1 MTEESS
7 PAGNV
12 PPDPQ
17 PGYPGTSAGSLL
29 RQAREAAGLHI
40 GALSVA
46 LKVPVK
52 KLEALEADRLDL
64 LPDAVFA
71 RALASSVCRNLKI
84 DPGPVLAC
92 LPEQVMPNLEL
103 DTSTTDRTNL
113 HSPRALWHAPML
125 SRIPRAV
132 LGLAVVLVLA
142 AVVLLLMPDL
152 PLGTPDPVAADS
164 APVEALPAGSANPGA
179 VPAAGDVEATVQ
191 AAGVVQQTVQ
201 AAGAATV
208 APAAASAPAA
218 AVTAALVASAPV
230 PVSSPTSSL
239 PALGLRA
246 RGPSWVEV
254 TDAAGTVQL
263 RKILN
268 AGESV
273 AVSGTLPLSVV
284 VGRADVIDVQVRG
297 QAFELQPL
305 AKDNVARFQVK

>member
-7 PAGNV
+7 PAGTV

-179 VPAAGDVEATVQ
+179 VPAPGAVEATVQ
-191 AAGVVQQTVQ
+191 AAGV
-201 AAGAATV
+201 AAV
-208 APAAASAPAA
+208 VPAAASAPAA
-218 AVTAALVASAPV
+218 AVTEALAASATV
-230 PVSSPTSSL
+230 PASSPTSSL

>member
-1 MTEESS
+1 MTDDSNLSGPS
-7 PAGNV
+7 PSDALS
-12 PPDPQ
+12 DA
-17 PGYPGTSAGSLL
+17 PGASAGTLL

-84 DPGPVLAC
+84 DPGPVLAR

-113 HSPRALWHAPML
+113 HAPRALWHAPML
-125 SRIPRAV
+125 SRIPKPV
-132 LGLAVVLVLA
+132 LGIAMALLLA

-152 PLGTPDPVAADS
+152 ALRSPEPVLAEGASVAPFPADTS
-164 APVEALPAGSANPGA
+164 NPSQS
-179 VPAAGDVEATVQ
+179 VPAVVVPPAAVASAGGGDAVLSV
-191 AAGVVQQTVQ
+191 
-201 AAGAATV
+201 AGAAAV
-208 APAAASAPAA
+208 GAPSPASPVSEALASPAPATPP
-218 AVTAALVASAPV
+218 VAG
-230 PVSSPTSSL
+230 L

-263 RKILN
+263 RKTLN
-268 AGESV
+268 AGESA
-273 AVSGTLPLSVV
+273 AVSGALPLTVV
-284 VGRADVIDVQVRG
+284 VGRADAIEVQVRG
-297 QAFELQPL
+297 QPFELLPL

>member
-7 PAGNV
+7 PAGTV

-164 APVEALPAGSANPGA
+164 APVESLPAGSANPGA
-179 VPAAGDVEATVQ
+179 VPAPGAVEATVQ
-191 AAGVVQQTVQ
+191 AAGAVQQTVP
-201 AAGAATV
+201 AAGAAAV

-218 AVTAALVASAPV
+218 AVTEALAASATV
-230 PVSSPTSSL
+230 PASSPTSSL

-284 VGRADVIDVQVRG
+284 VGRADAIDVQVRG

>member
-1 MTEESS
+1 MTEASS
-7 PAGNV
+7 PADTV
-12 PPDPQ
+12 PADPQ

-179 VPAAGDVEATVQ
+179 VPAAGAVEATVQ
-191 AAGVVQQTVQ
+191 AAGAVQQTVP
-201 AAGAATV
+201 AAGAAAV

-218 AVTAALVASAPV
+218 AVTEALAASATV
-230 PVSSPTSSL
+230 PASSPTSSL

-284 VGRADVIDVQVRG
+284 VGRADAIDVQVRG

>member
-1 MTEESS
+1 MTEEPSR
-7 PAGNV
+7 PV
-12 PPDPQ
+12 PS
-17 PGYPGTSAGSLL
+17 GASAGGLL
-29 RQAREAAGLHI
+29 REAREAAGLHI

-71 RALASSVCRNLKI
+71 RALASSVCRSLKV
-84 DPGPVLAC
+84 DPGPILAR

-132 LGLAVVLVLA
+132 LALAMVLVLA

-152 PLGTPDPVAADS
+152 TLRAPDPAADGRS
-164 APVEALPAGSANPGA
+164 VGALPAGSSSPGQLA
-179 VPAAGDVEATVQ
+179 PSGAAEPVAGSPGGGADAAMPSASTVATVS
-191 AAGVVQQTVQ
+191 A
-201 AAGAATV
+201 
-208 APAAASAPAA
+208 APAAPVSQAAAAPAPG
-218 AVTAALVASAPV
+218 TLALPASGP
-230 PVSSPTSSL
+230 
-239 PALGLRA
+239 PALGMRA
-246 RGPSWVEV
+246 RSPSWVEV

-263 RKILN
+263 RRTLN

-273 AVSGTLPLSVV
+273 AVSGALPLSVV
-284 VGRADVIDVQVRG
+284 VGRADAIDVRVRG
-297 QAFELQPL
+297 QALELLPL
-305 AKDNVARFQVK
+305 TKDNVARFQVK

>member
-1 MTEESS
+1 MTEASH
-7 PAGNV
+7 PAAAL
-12 PPDPQ
+12 PSDTA
-17 PGYPGTSAGSLL
+17 PGTSGASAGSLL
-29 RQAREAAGLHI
+29 REAREAAGLHI

-84 DPGPVLAC
+84 DPGPVLAR

-103 DTSTTDRTNL
+103 DSSTTDRTNL
-113 HSPRALWHAPML
+113 HAPRALWHAPL
-125 SRIPRAV
+125 LARIPKPV
-132 LGLAVVLVLA
+132 LGFAVVLLVA

-152 PLGTPDPVAADS
+152 ALRSADPVAADGMS
-164 APVEALPAGSANPGA
+164 VGSVGAGAPNASATAPVAGAEQSAVPQAVAAGTDSPAGGTPATATEALA
-179 VPAAGDVEATVQ
+179 
-191 AAGVVQQTVQ
+191 
-201 AAGAATV
+201 
-208 APAAASAPAA
+208 AAASVALAAPAP
-218 AVTAALVASAPV
+218 APV
-230 PVSSPTSSL
+230 SVSVAGL

-263 RKILN
+263 RKTLN

-284 VGRADVIDVQVRG
+284 VGRADAIDVQVRG
-297 QAFELQPL
+297 QAFDLLPL